1 MAECCGDAPPKSAA
15 RARAWAVAKVCAA
28 AVTITGLVAS
38 VAVNL
43 VSARAASTDAMTRR
57 EVSAEIS
64 RQTIEI
70 DEKVR
75 ESLATVKAMQA
86 TLTAAINEIKEVNK
100 RTELANLDITA
111 LRVVTADLVQ
121 SRDMMRTRMEAL
133 TQSMQRDIQEILK
146 SVARIEGRMDVNKN
160 KARDEEHAKGP

>member
-1 MAECCGDAPPKSAA
+1 MDKCCGDAPPKSAA
-15 RARAWAVAKVCAA
+15 RARAWAVARVCAA
-28 AVTITGLVAS
+28 AVTIAGLLAS

-43 VSARAASTDAMTRR
+43 ISARAASTDAITRR
-57 EVSAEIS
+57 EVSTEINN
-64 RQTIEI
+64 QTIGI

-121 SRDMMRTRMEAL
+121 SRDVMRTRMEAL
-133 TQSMQRDIQEILK
+133 TQSMQRDIQDILK
-146 SVARIEGRMDVNKN
+146 SVARIEGRMDGQKN
-160 KARDEEHAKGP
+160 RARDEQHANGP